1 MAVVTNQEYCKFFWV
16 PADEPGHSKCTMC
29 GTVYKNPVS
38 GFTNFMTHLN
48 GSHKDEYQQEYKN
61 VKSQP
66 GGRDIS
72 TYFKRKASVK
82 ATNIYKWIDW
92 VVEGNL
98 PFYFVNLEITRQN
111 SIMDPIS
118 TKTLKKYM
126 RLLMK
131 KIQADI
137 SIQLKKIKTF
147 GLITDGWS
155 QDVEH
160 YLAIFA
166 TYVQK
171 DERSG
176 RETVVEVLL
185 SCSVQE
191 DIDVTDDWV
200 PDIGEEDKAFGLTA
214 DDMFDHIVGVLVA
227 DFDIDI
233 NVDNFDK
240 FVEFLAGDNVSTNR
254 SFCNRTGIP
263 LAGCGA
269 HRLQLAVNDYL
280 GKEETKRNGSIIQP
294 ASPEQ
299 AAIRKLDLL
308 MGELK
313 TIKNAAILR
322 AGLSEAD
329 GDIKPE
335 RRTKVKWA
343 SLFKMLKKWE
353 KLKIPIERKR
363 NDFPESVTE
372 KIPNVTETVLLE
384 SITKSLAD
392 FESVSKALQ
401 LGGDRRLSRYDMRG
415 LFDKLCE
422 AYETNDRLMPHLHA
436 DGQIVN
442 NKHFENAIVKI
453 QGRREDT
460 LSNQEKNAVKVFK
473 KVSGTTPTSGGATE
487 QTLSFA
493 ERSLAES
500 QAAKKARTDKSAYRS
515 VAHVSSTSL
524 ICERLFSRAK
534 LIMSHLRA
542 HMDPDSLAMLLFLK
556 VNKNFWNDATIID
569 DIITTPEDD
578 A

>member
-1 MAVVTNQEYCKFFWV
+1 
-16 PADEPGHSKCTMC
+16 
-29 GTVYKNPVS
+29 
-38 GFTNFMTHLN
+38 
-48 GSHKDEYQQEYKN
+48 
-61 VKSQP
+61 
-66 GGRDIS
+66 
-72 TYFKRKASVK
+72 
-82 ATNIYKWIDW
+82 
-92 VVEGNL
+92 
-98 PFYFVNLEITRQN
+98 
-111 SIMDPIS
+111 
-118 TKTLKKYM
+118 
-126 RLLMK
+126 
-131 KIQADI
+131 
-137 SIQLKKIKTF
+137 
-147 GLITDGWS
+147 
-155 QDVEH
+155 
-160 YLAIFA
+160 
-166 TYVQK
+166 
-171 DERSG
+171 
-176 RETVVEVLL
+176 
-185 SCSVQE
+185 
-191 DIDVTDDWV
+191 
-200 PDIGEEDKAFGLTA
+200 
-214 DDMFDHIVGVLVA
+214 
-227 DFDIDI
+227 
-233 NVDNFDK
+233 
-240 FVEFLAGDNVSTNR
+240 
-254 SFCNRTGIP
+254 
-263 LAGCGA
+263 
-269 HRLQLAVNDYL
+269 
-280 GKEETKRNGSIIQP
+280 
-294 ASPEQ
+294 
-299 AAIRKLDLL
+299 

-343 SLFKMLKKWE
+343 SLFKMLKKWG

-384 SITKSLAD
+384 SITISLAD

-422 AYETNDRLMPHLHA
+422 AYETNDRLMPHLLA

-473 KVSGTTPTSGGATE
+473 KVSGTTPASGGATE

-515 VAHVSSTSL
+515 LAHVSSTSL

-569 DIITTPEDD
+569 DIITPEDD